1 MKGAPNPGT
10 LWIDPEAINLSDRI
24 IAGGRG

>member
-1 MKGAPNPGT
+1 VRNTLCT